1 MVKPGCMEQPF
12 IQKKL
17 RSRRR
22 HAPLFRPAGGAGD
35 GGGDRRGVGYG
46 RFVER
51 KREKSSY
58 FEIPKVFMPE
68 KKKSTF
74 GPEINIVC
82 LILIIKTTQVL

>member
-1 MVKPGCMEQPF
+1 M
-12 IQKKL
+12 
-17 RSRRR
+17 R
-22 HAPLFRPAGGAGD
+22 HFLGLLGAPEM
-35 GGGDRRGVGYG
+35 GGGERRGVGYG

-68 KKKSTF
+68 KKSTF

-82 LILIIKTTQVL
+82 